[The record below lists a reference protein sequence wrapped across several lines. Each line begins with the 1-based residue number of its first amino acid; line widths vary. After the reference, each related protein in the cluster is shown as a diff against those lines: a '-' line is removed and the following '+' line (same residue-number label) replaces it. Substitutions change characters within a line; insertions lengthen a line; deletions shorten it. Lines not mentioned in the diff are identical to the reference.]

1 MTLPNKPANSSLTT
15 PDEIHPF
22 SNPQTHTEGCNKT
35 LLNEAVKPSSLFS
48 KKGLADRL
56 FAKWFDRLVYPQI
69 WEDPEVDIQALNLKE
84 NSRVFTISSGG
95 CNVLNY
101 LTVKPKSITVVDLNE
116 HHLALLELKL
126 IASQN
131 LTQSEFF
138 DFFANANLP
147 HNIEIFEKKLTSK
160 LSTKTQ
166 QYWNQKTGVLRKKR
180 IELFANNFY
189 HHGLL
194 GKFIGLIHWVS
205 RRLGYD
211 ISQIMQAKTLEEQ
224 RTQFEQHVAPVFDTK
239 LLRFLSRRTSVL
251 YSLGIPPSQYDEMQ
265 VNSEQKGVQMHEL
278 LKDRAR
284 RLACDFPLEENY
296 FAWQAFARRYDL
308 ESQKALPR
316 YLKAENF
323 ETIRQESSKVSWHHT
338 SLTQQ
343 LQAMPANSLDAYLFL
358 DAQDWMDAEQLN
370 ALWSQV
376 TRTATTDAR
385 VVFRTA
391 GEISPLEEK
400 LAPNLLEQW
409 QTDADYNTQLTRQD
423 RSAIYG
429 AVFMYQKITGEKPQ
443 GLES

>member
-1 MTLPNKPANSSLTT
+1 MTPPNKSSDT
-15 PDEIHPF
+15 PMSSADEL
-22 SNPQTHTEGCNKT
+22 NQYTATQGCNKT
-35 LLNEAVKPSSLFS
+35 LINEAVKPSSFFS

-56 FAKWFDRLVYPQI
+56 FAKWFNRLVYPQI
-69 WEDPEVDIQALNLKE
+69 WEDPEVDIQALDLKE

-138 DFFANANLP
+138 DFFANANLKS
-147 HNIEIFEKKLTSK
+147 NITLFNHQLASK
-160 LSTKTQ
+160 LSPKTQ
-166 QYWNQKTGVLRKKR
+166 QYWNQRTGILRKRR
-180 IELFANNFY
+180 IELFANHFY
-189 HHGLL
+189 HQGLL

-211 ISQIMQAKTLEEQ
+211 ISQVMQAKTFEEQ
-224 RTQFEQHVAPVFDTK
+224 TTLFEKHVAPVFETR

-251 YSLGIPPSQYDEMQ
+251 YSLGIPPSQYNEMQ
-265 VNSEQKGVQMHEL
+265 VNSEQKGMPMHEL

-296 FAWQAFARRYDL
+296 FAWQAFARQYDL
-308 ESQKALPR
+308 EKQKALPR
-316 YLKAENF
+316 YLKAEYF
-323 ETIRQESSKVSWHHT
+323 ETIAQESFRVSWHHK
-338 SLTQQ
+338 SLTNQ
-343 LQAMPANSLDAYLFL
+343 LQVMPANSLDAYLFL
-358 DAQDWMDAEQLN
+358 DAQDWMDEEQLN

-376 TRTATTDAR
+376 SRTAAPGAR

-409 QTDADYNTQLTRQD
+409 QTDSDYNQLLTRQD

-429 AVFMYQKITGEKPQ
+429 AVFMYQKITEQK
-443 GLES
+443 S

>member
-1 MTLPNKPANSSLTT
+1 MTSPNKSAETPMSSTDELNPLTAT
-15 PDEIHPF
+15 
-22 SNPQTHTEGCNKT
+22 QGCNKT
-35 LLNEAVKPSSLFS
+35 LLNEAVKPSSFFS

-69 WEDPEVDIQALNLKE
+69 WEDPEVDIQALDLKE
-84 NSRVFTISSGG
+84 SSRVFTISSGG

-101 LTVKPKSITVVDLNE
+101 LSTKPKSITVVDLNE

-126 IASQN
+126 AASQN

-138 DFFANANLP
+138 DFFANANLK
-147 HNIEIFEKKLTSK
+147 NNVTTFDDKLISK
-160 LSTKTQ
+160 LSPKTQ
-166 QYWNQKTGVLRKKR
+166 QYWNQKTGILRKRR

-194 GKFIGLIHWVS
+194 GKFIGVIHWVS

-224 RTQFEQHVAPVFDTK
+224 STLFEKHVAPVFDTR

-265 VNSEQKGVQMHEL
+265 VNSEQKGMPMHEL

-284 RLACDFPLEENY
+284 RLACDFPLEDNY
-296 FAWQAFARRYDL
+296 FAWQAFARQYDL
-308 ESQKALPR
+308 ENHKALPR

-323 ETIRQESSKVSWHHT
+323 ETIGQESTKVSWHHT
-338 SLTQQ
+338 SLTNQ

-358 DAQDWMDAEQLN
+358 DAQDWMDEEQLN

-376 TRTATTDAR
+376 SRTAAPGAR

-409 QTDADYNTQLTRQD
+409 QTDSDYNRQLTSQD

-429 AVFMYQKITGEKPQ
+429 AVFMYQKISGE
-443 GLES
+443 E